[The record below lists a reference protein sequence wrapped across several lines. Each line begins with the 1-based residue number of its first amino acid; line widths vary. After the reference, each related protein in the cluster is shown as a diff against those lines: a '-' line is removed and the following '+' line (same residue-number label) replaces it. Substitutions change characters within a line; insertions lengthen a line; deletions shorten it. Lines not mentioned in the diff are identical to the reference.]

1 MRVEI
6 LYGEL
11 ANLLGEHG
19 TQNLLAH
26 TFGES
31 HIVRT
36 TFPEQ
41 PAFLGG
47 DVDFVY
53 MGPMT
58 EQSQRLVLNAW
69 RGLHDDFREAMAR
82 DVLFF
87 FTGNALDLVGRTIE
101 YEEGETVEALGL
113 FPFDTYCRRYERRN
127 EAVYGSFL
135 SIDVMGFRSQFTTHG
150 GNLEE
155 YPFIQLKRGD
165 GTILGSKAEGIHENR
180 FFATELLGPFLVL
193 NPHFTKW
200 LFSLV
205 GFDGHLPFEEAL
217 IKAYDVRKQDFCGSF
232 SLQSS

>member
-19 TQNLLAH
+19 TQNLLSH

-31 HIVRT
+31 NIVRT
-36 TFPEQ
+36 AFPKR
-41 PAFLGG
+41 PAFLDG
-47 DVDFVY
+47 DIDFVY
-53 MGPMT
+53 MGSMT

-69 RGLHDDFREAMAR
+69 HGLNDDFKDAIER

-101 YEEGETVEALGL
+101 YEKGETVEALGL
-113 FPFDTYCRRYERRN
+113 FPFDTYCMRYKRRN
-127 EAVYGSFL
+127 EAVYGSFQA
-135 SIDVMGFRSQFTTHG
+135 IDVMGFRSQFTTHR
-150 GNLEE
+150 GNLQEH
-155 YPFIQLKRGD
+155 PFIHLKYGD
-165 GTILGSKAEGIHENR
+165 GTISDSQIEGIHKNR

-193 NPHFTKW
+193 NPLFSKW

-205 GFDGHLPFEEAL
+205 GFDDQLPFEEAL
-217 IKAYDVRKQDFCGSF
+217 IRAYRVRKKDFRDSF
-232 SLQSS
+232 SI

>member
-6 LYGEL
+6 MYGEL

-19 TQNLLAH
+19 TQNLLAR

-31 HIVRT
+31 NIVRT
-36 TFPEQ
+36 AFPKR

-47 DVDFVY
+47 DIDFVY

-69 RGLHDDFREAMAR
+69 RGLDDEFRDAIER

-113 FPFDTYCRRYERRN
+113 FSFDTYCMRYERRN
-127 EAVYGSFL
+127 EAVYGNFQA
-135 SIDVMGFRSQFTTHG
+135 IDVMGFRSQFTTHRG
-150 GNLEE
+150 DLQEH
-155 YPFIQLKRGD
+155 PFIHLKYGD
-165 GTILGSKAEGIHENR
+165 GTIPDSQVEGIRKNR

-193 NPHFTKW
+193 NPLFTKW
-200 LFSLV
+200 LLSLV
-205 GFDGHLPFEEAL
+205 GFGGRLPFEEAL
-217 IKAYDVRKQDFCGSF
+217 IRAYDVRKKDFCDSF
-232 SLQSS
+232 TIQAD